1 MTDTPAPTTEDA
13 PDTDAD
19 DGRAPDP
26 SSARYGNLPA
36 WSIRRYSWKSI
47 VSVAIVAVVLAIP
60 MRALMRYQGPPMEEG
75 FMLVFPERILA
86 GDLPHKDFLHLYGP
100 GSLWA
105 LAGWYKLV
113 GVSITAERVFGLAQL
128 AGIVF
133 GVMALAWPW
142 GRRVATAAGVLG
154 VLFTT
159 TAIGLTAL
167 AWDGAVALIV
177 ASVWFG
183 LRARRWLTDTE
194 DPPTPAARARAD
206 RLLIWSGILAG
217 LALLFRPD
225 AIVATGL
232 ATLGLMA
239 GLGWGRWK
247 RWLVGAVPVVSLYVV
262 HLALSGPSAAIRG
275 MFIEP
280 VFDLRGGRSLPR
292 PPSWDTFDGA
302 LQKVA
307 LLRPQPWALPSLE
320 SPQQAFVWFFL
331 LPAATLFVVAV
342 GWWRVR
348 AEPGE
353 WRPRVL
359 LTVGLL
365 GLGLMP
371 QAMQRADTTHLAWVS
386 CVTLAF
392 LPAAVCEVLEHIR
405 VPRIQRWAPTL
416 TVAIVA
422 LLPLVVIPH
431 FTARTY
437 LDLAKQSANGRVFGY
452 PVTYEGRTFYLGAED
467 IAPVAQRMLEEIG
480 PQIEPGD
487 RLFVGT
493 ADLRKTPY
501 SDAYLYYLLPDATPG
516 TRYIEM
522 DPGMANAP
530 DSGLAEEV
538 AASDWLILSHVW
550 DAWDEPNDSR
560 LNGSDAPN
568 EVVRED
574 FCLVGDYGVGD
585 RSFFEVYRRKSADGE
600 CPPTTG

>member
-1 MTDTPAPTTEDA
+1 MTDTPPATDQLDEEPVDA
-13 PDTDAD
+13 PEDIGST
-19 DGRAPDP
+19 P
-26 SSARYGNLPA
+26 SWAT
-36 WSIRRYSWKSI
+36 RRFTWQ
-47 VSVAIVAVVLAIP
+47 SVLSVVIVAVVLAIP
-60 MRALMRYQGPPMEEG
+60 MRALLRYKGPPMEEG

-86 GDLPHKDFLHLYGP
+86 GDMPHKDFLHLYGP

-113 GVSITAERVFGLAQL
+113 GVSITAERIFGLAQL

-133 GVMALAWPW
+133 GVMALVWPW
-142 GRRVATAAGVLG
+142 GRRVATIAGIFGVL
-154 VLFTT
+154 LTT

-177 ASVWFG
+177 ASVWVG
-183 LRARRWLTDTE
+183 LRARRWLTDTGG
-194 DPPTPAARARAD
+194 PPTAPDRARAD
-206 RLLIWSGILAG
+206 RLLVWSGVLAG

-247 RWLVGAVPVVSLYVV
+247 RWLLGVIPVLSLYLV
-262 HLALSGPSAAIRG
+262 HLVLSGPSAAIKG
-275 MFIEP
+275 MFLEP

-307 LLRPQPWALPSLE
+307 LLRPQPWPLPSLE

-331 LPAATLFVVAV
+331 LPAATLFVVGV

-348 AEPGE
+348 AEPGS

-371 QAMQRADTTHLAWVS
+371 QAVQRADTTHLAWVS

-392 LPAAVCEVLEHIR
+392 LPAAICEVLEHVR
-405 VPRIQRWAPTL
+405 VPQIRRWAPTI

-422 LLPLVVIPH
+422 LIPLVVIPH

-437 LDLAKQSANGRVFGY
+437 LDLAKQSINGNVFGY

-467 IAPVAQRMLEEIG
+467 IAPVAQRMLEEVG
-480 PQIEPGD
+480 PQIEPGEKV
-487 RLFVGT
+487 FVGT

-530 DSGLAEEV
+530 DSGLADEV

-560 LNGSDAPN
+560 LNGSNEPN
-568 EVVRED
+568 EVVERD
-574 FCLVGDYGVGD
+574 FCPVGDY
-585 RSFFEVYRRKSADGE
+585 SPYFEVYRRKTAEGE
-600 CPPTTG
+600 CQPTAN

>member
-1 MTDTPAPTTEDA
+1 MTDAADTTEPTEVAEPASAAAAA
-13 PDTDAD
+13 PGWAK
-19 DGRAPDP
+19 
-26 SSARYGNLPA
+26 
-36 WSIRRYSWKSI
+36 RRITWQS
-47 VSVAIVAVVLAIP
+47 VLSVAIVALVLTIP

-75 FMLVFPERILA
+75 FMLVFPERILQ
-86 GDLPHKDFLHLYGP
+86 GDLPHEDFLHLYGP

-105 LAGWYKLV
+105 LAAWYKLV

-142 GRRVATAAGVLG
+142 GRRVATAVGIIGVL
-154 VLFTT
+154 LTT

-167 AWDGAVALIV
+167 AWDGAVALLV
-177 ASVWFG
+177 ASVWVG
-183 LRARRWLTDTE
+183 LRARRWLTEGDGL
-194 DPPTPAARARAD
+194 PPDAAQARAD
-206 RLLIWSGILAG
+206 RLMVWSGVLAG

-247 RWLVGAVPVVSLYVV
+247 RWLLGAVPVLSLYLV
-262 HLALSGPSAAIRG
+262 HLALSGPRAAIEG

-307 LLRPQPWALPSLE
+307 LLRPQPWPLPSLE
-320 SPQQAFVWFFL
+320 SPAQAFVWFFL
-331 LPAATLFVVAV
+331 LPLATLFILGV

-348 AEPGE
+348 AEPSA
-353 WRPRVL
+353 WRPRVI

-392 LPAAVCEVLEHIR
+392 LPAAICEVLWHVR
-405 VPRIQRWAPTL
+405 VPQIRRWAPTI
-416 TVAIVA
+416 TVAVVA

-437 LDLAKQSANGRVFGY
+437 LDLAKQSANGEVFGY
-452 PVTYEGRTFYLGAED
+452 PVTYEGRTFYLGAAD
-467 IAPVAQRMLEEIG
+467 IAPVAQRMLEEVG
-480 PQIEPGD
+480 PQIQPGD
-487 RLFVGT
+487 KLLVGT

-522 DPGMANAP
+522 DPGVANAP
-530 DSGLAEEV
+530 DSGLADEV
-538 AASDWLILSHVW
+538 AASDWLILSRVW
-550 DAWDEPNDSR
+550 DAWDEPNESR
-560 LNGSDAPN
+560 LYGSNEPN
-568 EVVRED
+568 EVVARD
-574 FCLVGDYGVGD
+574 FCKVADYGEGD
-585 RSFFEVYRRKSADGE
+585 RVFFEVFQRRTADGE
-600 CPPTTG
+600 CPAGTS